1 MGGHAF
7 LARLGA
13 KAVFPRMAPD
23 VYRKLRASCIGSLQR
38 HFKFVGVPPE
48 DPEKPDFGDLDIMAF
63 GPIAQTPT
71 SEELRVALGAEHVIT
86 NGQSRNFA
94 LLAEGSE
101 PVMTEAADYDE
112 PRHYH
117 QVDLTILTTQT
128 LWDSLIF
135 HHSYGDLGLILT
147 LLCKP
152 YGLAYS
158 QGGLK
163 VGLKAY
169 QERHENHPFI
179 LSTSPQ
185 EISTFLGLDY
195 GRFNE
200 GFSTRLAIFDWL
212 ATSRFFQPGIFLRMG
227 NIMRERKVYQDF
239 VSYASARAPPAPEH
253 GDSAAGLEGPAVE
266 FDITAE
272 ATVEEALGYFGC
284 RDEWYLIAEN
294 VFRRKMLKEKLN
306 GKLVEQTTGLKGI
319 IIRHIIAAVKQMASE
334 DELVSMEQEEILGLI
349 QKAAAQM
356 RLIKE

>member
-23 VYRKLRASCIGSLQR
+23 VYYNLRSSCIVALQR
-38 HFKFVGVPPE
+38 HFKSVGVPPE

-63 GPIAQTPT
+63 DPISHETPS

-94 LLAEGSE
+94 LLAEGS
-101 PVMTEAADYDE
+101 PSAPAMIDVADYDE

-117 QVDLTILTTQT
+117 QVDLTILTTRS

-163 VGLKAY
+163 V
-169 QERHENHPFI
+169 R
-179 LSTSPQ
+179 
-185 EISTFLGLDY
+185 
-195 GRFNE
+195 
-200 GFSTRLAIFDWL
+200 
-212 ATSRFFQPGIFLRMG
+212 G
-227 NIMRERKVYQDF
+227 NPY
-239 VSYASARAPPAPEH
+239 SH
-253 GDSAAGLEGPAVE
+253 
-266 FDITAE
+266 
-272 ATVEEALGYFGC
+272 
-284 RDEWYLIAEN
+284 
-294 VFRRKMLKEKLN
+294 
-306 GKLVEQTTGLKGI
+306 
-319 IIRHIIAAVKQMASE
+319 
-334 DELVSMEQEEILGLI
+334 
-349 QKAAAQM
+349 
-356 RLIKE
+356 